1 MQSKQKKSKKEQ
13 DPNAP
18 QDQDIIDAIKE
29 SSEKNLK
36 PTFVYLNKLNNEMI
50 NNKEEIFHNEY
61 LALKSKYEEK
71 YFALY
76 QKTKDIALDHI
87 SYEIDDKDY
96 ETYNIDKEKA
106 KENKPISQFY
116 LSTLLKA
123 DFFTISE
130 KDKPILEKLIDI
142 RIIPLEN
149 KVDFRVEFEF
159 EPNDYFTD
167 KVISKTYTFDPKTE
181 QIKKATATDI
191 DWKSDEMNPGY
202 KKVTKKIK
210 KKKSIETQTIEK
222 HVDTFFDIFD
232 EERMKSD
239 KDYIE
244 ARFLK
249 EDFFPNML
257 EYFMGI
263 TNMIDDECQEHDCHC
278 CSHKK

>member
-1 MQSKQKKSKKEQ
+1 MSTSLLKA
-13 DPNAP
+13 N
-18 QDQDIIDAIKE
+18 IK
-29 SSEKNLK
+29 
-36 PTFVYLNKLNNEMI
+36 
-50 NNKEEIFHNEY
+50 
-61 LALKSKYEEK
+61 K

-116 LSTLLKA
+116 LSTMLNA

-159 EPNDYFTD
+159 EPNEYFTD